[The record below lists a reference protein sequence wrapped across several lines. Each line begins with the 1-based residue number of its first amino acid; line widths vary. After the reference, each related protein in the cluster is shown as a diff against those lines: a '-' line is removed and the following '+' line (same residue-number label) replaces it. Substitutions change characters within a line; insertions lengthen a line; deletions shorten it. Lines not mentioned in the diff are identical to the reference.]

1 MIKSISIILPLY
13 NEAKRLKK
21 TFSEIDKFSKKK
33 TIKFKEFIF
42 VDDGSLD
49 ESYLM
54 IKKFIQKKKNQN
66 FPNFNYINLIK
77 IWAKVLQ

>member
-33 TIKFKEFIF
+33 QLNLKN
-42 VDDGSLD
+42 L
-49 ESYLM
+49 YL
-54 IKKFIQKKKNQN
+54 
-66 FPNFNYINLIK
+66 
-77 IWAKVLQ
+77 